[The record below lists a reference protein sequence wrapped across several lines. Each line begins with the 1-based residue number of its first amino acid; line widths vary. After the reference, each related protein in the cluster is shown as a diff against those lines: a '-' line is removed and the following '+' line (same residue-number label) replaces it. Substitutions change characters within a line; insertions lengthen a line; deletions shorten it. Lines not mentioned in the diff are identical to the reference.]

1 MFWLLQQSLSGL
13 ETYFELADRGPAG
26 SLIGNRDALHAP
38 YGEMRSPVIPR
49 LEIDDPTFDLD
60 LFEDGATFVS
70 RRMIDVMGLPASAAT
85 LGDVDDACCVPAVRE
100 RGYRTMKLLARGDA
114 LDHDVSEGEIVEVV
128 GAHGEIACEWMLVA
142 PDPNRP
148 APKAVWRS
156 GFEAPADLFQV
167 EGTSWQAVTQGLAAR
182 IGAARLVGVD
192 LVDPMASVATGD
204 LVRWRP

>member
-26 SLIGNRDALHAP
+26 SLIGNRDALHAL
-38 YGEMRSPVIPR
+38 YGETRPCVVPR
-49 LEIDDPTFDLD
+49 LEIDDPAFDLD

-85 LGDVDDACCVPAVRE
+85 FGDVDDAACVAAVRE
-100 RGYRTMKLLARGDA
+100 RGYRTMELLARGDA
-114 LDHDVSEGEIVEVV
+114 LDHDASDGEIVEVV
-128 GAHGEIACEWMLVA
+128 GANGEIAREWMLVA

-148 APKAVWRS
+148 APRAVWRS
-156 GFEAPADLFQV
+156 GFEAPADLFRV
-167 EGTSWQAVTQGLAAR
+167 DGTSWQAVTEALAAR

-192 LVDPMASVATGD
+192 LVDPVASAATGD